1 MYDCSISIKNRTERK
16 GRKVKRQKEGR
27 TRRKEGKA
35 AFSPGSTAPPTSP
48 LPTEPRSL
56 GAFVIVTQGIAIVLQ
71 MMEPE
76 QRKQRNQSLANE
88 GATRPLPPRT
98 TDAGSEGIIRPE
110 SKGPTGR

>member
-1 MYDCSISIKNRTERK
+1 MFHLHKKQNR
-16 GRKVKRQKEGR
+16 KE
-27 TRRKEGKA
+27 RKEGEA
-35 AFSPGSTAPPTSP
+35 
-48 LPTEPRSL
+48 TEGREDEKEGGKSRVLARIYRPAHVALADRARSL